1 MSEPLPTPR
10 IVGRRLV
17 YESPF
22 LRVFEQDVEAEPG
35 EEAQVFWSVDTGRY
49 AAVLALTEDGE
60 IPLVRQFRPAHGR
73 FVLELPSGA
82 VDEDEEPEAAARREL
97 REETGCE
104 AGRLV
109 PLGPLLVDSGR
120 SETLQWAYFAPGARR
135 GEAAPDPGE
144 ALEIVFVSPAELK
157 RLVATGE
164 LDLGVHVAMVGR
176 AVLAG
181 LLVLE

>member
-1 MSEPLPTPR
+1 MSGSLPTPR

-17 YESPF
+17 FESPF
-22 LRVFEQDVEAEPG
+22 VRVYEQDVEPAPG
-35 EEAQVFWSVDTGRY
+35 EEQQVFWSIDSGRY

-82 VDEDEEPEAAARREL
+82 VDEGEEPEAAARREL
-97 REETGCE
+97 LEETGCE
-104 AGRLV
+104 ARDLV

-135 GEAAPDPGE
+135 VASPDPGE
-144 ALEIVFVSPAELK
+144 PLETVWVSPAELK
-157 RLVATGE
+157 RLIVAGE

-181 LLVLE
+181 LLRL